1 MILLRPTEVDDLSYV
16 VAAEQHDDN
25 NLFITPWTYDQHR
38 GALFGTDLAHLIVE
52 DESNQAVGFIILA
65 GLESPHQNI
74 EFRRIVITGK
84 GKGYSQE
91 AIQQVQR
98 FAFTRLSAHRLWL
111 DVKES
116 NRRARYIYEKL
127 GFRQDGV
134 LRECLKNGD
143 QFESLVVM
151 SMLSQEYFQ
160 QPA

>member
-16 VAAEQHDDN
+16 VAAEQHDEN
-25 NLFITPWTYDQHR
+25 NAFITLWTYDQHR
-38 GALFGTDLAHLIVE
+38 SALFGTDLAHLIVE
-52 DESNQAVGFIILA
+52 DESGKLVGFIILA

-74 EFRRIVITGK
+74 EFRRIVITEK
-84 GKGYSQE
+84 DKGYGQE

-98 FAFTRLSAHRLWL
+98 FTFTRLNAHRLWL

-127 GFRQDGV
+127 GFREEGI
-134 LRECLKNGD
+134 LRECLKNGE

-151 SMLSQEYFQ
+151 SILSHEYYQ